1 MSKKIIT
8 LSVISVFSAIILLW
22 LLYPPTIN
30 VSDEV
35 SSSDEEIEKGKYD
48 VTYVVA
54 DNNLPRLRV
63 EEGNRGHGE
72 FCPDVRRYVDRFP
85 PQ

>member
-1 MSKKIIT
+1 MVI
-8 LSVISVFSAIILLW
+8 LSPI
-22 LLYPPTIN
+22 IN
-30 VSDEV
+30 VFDEV
-35 SSSDEEIEKGKYD
+35 SSSDEEIGKGKYL

-85 PQ
+85 PQQTH